1 MEYLRT
7 KKSEIGIKSM
17 YKVCRNVVRTANS
30 KSAEFTTSTGVRQGD
45 ILAPYLFV
53 ILMDDIIKVS
63 RKKTQNF
70 IVGNWRLQ
78 TIKISELVF
87 ADDSVLIASNP
98 RTLQYNLN
106 IWNAEFKKRKM
117 MINNSKTKT
126 MVIAKE
132 QKRHKITLGDTT
144 LEQVRSFKYL
154 GATIGE
160 DGKMNEELINITS
173 NAEKLYYA
181 INRGVI
187 NK

>member
-1 MEYLRT
+1 VEYLRT

-53 ILMDDIIKVS
+53 ILMGDIIKDS

-87 ADDSVLIASNP
+87 ADDFS
-98 RTLQYNLN
+98 
-106 IWNAEFKKRKM
+106 
-117 MINNSKTKT
+117 INSIKSKN
-126 MVIAKE
+126 
-132 QKRHKITLGDTT
+132 
-144 LEQVRSFKYL
+144 F
-154 GATIGE
+154 
-160 DGKMNEELINITS
+160 
-173 NAEKLYYA
+173 A
-181 INRGVI
+181 I
-187 NK
+187 